1 LVLQFKSKYFFG
13 AQETKNFFAFK
24 NKNIAK
30 PKQQWS
36 AYKNRWYIGT
46 CQIPVGYSNPNDKFG
61 LAKSSLGFG
70 WPKTYHNLFKSHSLP
85 VPTVKFKFH
94 FFIIH
99 TFPLTGK
106 QHKIKKINSHITHSN
121 NAKLNDIYI
130 IRMREEA
137 ENLNIFSKNIKKNQI
152 KQWFVLLRVL
162 QCCTAII
169 ILCNNRIYHT
179 LQ

>member
-1 LVLQFKSKYFFG
+1 MENLFCSSRKHQFLCFSKI
-13 AQETKNFFAFK
+13 Q
-24 NKNIAK
+24 IARN
-30 PKQQWS
+30 PSNNDQLT
-36 AYKNRWYIGT
+36 KNRWYYVLANARTYIGT
-46 CQIPVGYSNPNDKFG
+46 CQIPGGSSNPNDEAGF
-61 LAKSSLGFG
+61 AKSSLRFGRLG

-137 ENLNIFSKNIKKNQI
+137 ENLNIFSKNKKKKIKSNSDLFY
-152 KQWFVLLRVL
+152 FVF
-162 QCCTAII
+162 
-169 ILCNNRIYHT
+169 CNVV
-179 LQ
+179 QQ